1 MKIADILETLQAA
14 LARGDPPAHEGLIV
28 GDASRVADA
37 ILVCHSP
44 SPEILRA
51 AAREGRR
58 LIIARQHPFYIYK
71 DPLAP
76 GRAEKVSWQSSL
88 SWWSSGVDRLEAAN
102 DRVIAAKQRL
112 ISEFGLAIYRLSTL
126 WDAANPKQQALA
138 LAQALAMPPLPEHTL
153 GPHVECLISPRRMD
167 TLARDISNALR
178 AGPIRGMGSRKQVVA
193 RVLLI
198 PGYIET
204 AALQNALAGRRI
216 DLLVAGE
223 GCEWEAVPYLKDAID
238 MGLSPWLW
246 PEPKEF
252 NTFEYFRDAS
262 ELGIPETMIGM
273 THELWEEWGMQEPC
287 AHWLSRFVSEV
298 PVIPLRTGEFY
309 WTDA

>member
-1 MKIADILETLQAA
+1 MKIAEILETLHTG
-14 LARGDPPAHEGLIV
+14 LDRGDPPAHEGLIV

-71 DPLAP
+71 DPLNP
-76 GRAEKVSWQSSL
+76 GRAENLSGQSSL

-102 DRVIAAKQRL
+102 DRVIAAKRRL
-112 ISEFGLAIYRLSTL
+112 ISEEGLTIYRLSTL

-138 LAQALAMPPLPEHTL
+138 LAEALGMPPLPEQPA
-153 GPHVECLISPRRMD
+153 GPHIECLISPKPMD
-167 TLARDISNALR
+167 ALARDISNVLR
-178 AGPIRGMGSRKQVVA
+178 AGPIRGMGSRKQEVA

-204 AALQNALAGRRI
+204 PALQNALAGRRI

-238 MGLSPWLW
+238 IGLSPRGVLFAGFH
-246 PEPKEF
+246 PTEEPGA
-252 NTFEYFRDAS
+252 RQ
-262 ELGIPETMIGM
+262 M
-273 THELWEEWGMQEPC
+273 MQWIARQLPRVDV
-287 AHWLSRFVSEV
+287 RFAAAAR
-298 PVIPLRTGEFY
+298 PVQSLRTSAGRRP
-309 WTDA
+309 